1 MAGFPSYDHDPDAFL
16 DYPVDWSDWLP
27 PGDTVASVQHIGVG
41 GVDVASSGHTDTV
54 TYAWVSLSS
63 PVVGQKY
70 NLTHRMTSAQGRIDD
85 RTQTLVCK
93 ER

>member
-1 MAGFPSYDHDPDAFL
+1 MAFPTYVHDPDAFL
-16 DYPVDWSDWLP
+16 DYHVDWSDWLTE
-27 PGDTVASVQHIGVG
+27 GDTLAGVLIIAADD
-41 GVDVASSGHTDTV
+41 VDVATSGYTDTV

-63 PVVGQKY
+63 PVADQKY
-70 NLTHRMTSAQGRIDD
+70 NITHRATSAQGRIDD

>member
-1 MAGFPSYDHDPDAFL
+1 MPSFPTYDHDPDAFL
-16 DYPVDWSDWLP
+16 DYHVDWTDWLP
-27 PGDTVASVQHIGVG
+27 PGDTLASVQIVPAPD
-41 GVDVASSGHTDTV
+41 VDVASSGITSSV
-54 TYAWVSLSS
+54 SYAWVSLTA

-70 NLTHRMTSAQGRIDD
+70 NLTHRITSAQGRIDD